1 MLVGGA
7 SIYRRLRRFRRRD
20 DGAAVVEFALVV
32 PLMFLLVFGALS
44 FARAYQRLNVL
55 TGALREGV
63 RAGAALDGTTI
74 ANVQDTA
81 RAHMTD
87 YANAFGV
94 SNAFVASVIVVKD
107 PTTHAI
113 TATLSAYPLFAD
125 LTGFSV
131 LSGVTVTR
139 STVFRWERAP

>member
-1 MLVGGA
+1 MHMWGSSFKQIV
-7 SIYRRLRRFRRRD
+7 RRLRRRD

-55 TGALREGV
+55 TGALREGA

-87 YANAFGV
+87 YANAFGIDTT
-94 SNAFVASVIVVKD
+94 FVASVLVSKD
-107 PTTHAI
+107 ANHMI
-113 TATLSAYPLFAD
+113 TAALPAYPLFAD

-131 LSGVTVTR
+131 LSAVTVSR
-139 STVFRWERAP
+139 TVKFRWERAP

>member
-7 SIYRRLRRFRRRD
+7 SMYRRLRRFRRRD

-94 SNAFVASVIVVKD
+94 SNAFVASVIVSKD
-107 PTTHAI
+107 ANHRI

>member
-7 SIYRRLRRFRRRD
+7 SMYRRLRRFRRRD

-63 RAGAALDGTTI
+63 RAGAALDAGTI

-94 SNAFVASVIVVKD
+94 DSTFVSSVVVGMDASYR
-107 PTTHAI
+107 I
-113 TATLSAYPLFAD
+113 TATLTAYPLFAD